1 VIAVCG
7 EAIVD
12 LVPSGPTTYEM
23 TPGGSPANTAVA
35 IARLDV
41 PVTMLARLS
50 DDDIGRL
57 LRDHLA
63 HNGVDLSHAVA
74 ATEPSALAV
83 VARDADGSASYRF
96 LLDGAPD
103 WQWTD
108 GELGPLP
115 EPVVALHTGSIA
127 LATSAAVERF
137 LERSR
142 DSCTISID
150 PNLRPS
156 TLEHARNALPH
167 WLQLAD
173 IVKAS
178 TDDIALL
185 HPGQDA
191 VQVVE
196 RWSDL
201 GPAVVVVT
209 AGAHGAYAAVAGEVL
224 HVPAEPVQVVD
235 TIGAGDTF
243 SAGLLVGLHRAGL
256 LGGRLSGLTP
266 DQLRPALDLALR
278 AAART
283 CSRAG
288 ADPPRADE
296 LSGRGTLESP
306 ATDEQP

>member
-1 VIAVCG
+1 MIAVCG

-12 LVPSGPTTYEM
+12 LLPAGPTTYEM

-35 IARLDV
+35 IARLGV

-50 DDDIGRL
+50 GDDAGRV
-57 LRDHLA
+57 LRDHLTS
-63 HNGVDLSHAVA
+63 NGVDLSRAV
-74 ATEPSALAV
+74 SASELTGLAV
-83 VARDADGSASYRF
+83 VTRAADGSASYRF
-96 LLDGAPD
+96 LLEDAPD

-108 GELGPLP
+108 AELEPLP
-115 EPVVALHTGSIA
+115 DAVVAVHTGSIA
-127 LATSAAVERF
+127 LATTPAIERF

-142 DSCTISID
+142 DTCTLSID

-156 TLEHARNALPH
+156 TLEHTRLALPH

-185 HPGQDA
+185 HPGQDP
-191 VQVVE
+191 VQVLE

-209 AGAHGAYAAVAGEVL
+209 AGADGAYASVAGEVL
-224 HVPAEPVQVVD
+224 HVPAQPVQVVD

-243 SAGLLVGLHRAGL
+243 SAGLLVGLHHAGL
-256 LGGRLSGLTP
+256 LGGRLTSLTA
-266 DQLRPALDLALR
+266 DDLRPALDLALR

-288 ADPPRADE
+288 ADPPHAEE
-296 LSGRGTLESP
+296 LSGAVQAP
-306 ATDEQP
+306 AAEEQA